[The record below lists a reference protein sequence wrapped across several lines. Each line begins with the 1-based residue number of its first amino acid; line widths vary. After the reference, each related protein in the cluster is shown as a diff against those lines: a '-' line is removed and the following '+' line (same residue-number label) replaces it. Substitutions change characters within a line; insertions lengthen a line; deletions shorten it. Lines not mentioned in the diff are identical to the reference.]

1 MRRLAFLA
9 LTLATGCSDALEK
22 TSSAGQVIGVINA
35 SDLSLVSAT
44 DFSVTT
50 RSWPGTTAGPS
61 AIAGGRTFVVTLEQ
75 ANAVGVSLL
84 VTCPPDPVAL
94 CARPDY
100 VLPLRAGSEPDGVAI
115 QDDSIAW
122 IANRALNSVTRL
134 NYFTGDTTSV
144 AAGVFPLGV
153 VLVGSR
159 VFVVNSNLVGGIPA
173 GPSWLT
179 SFECCG
185 VRTPDSIPLTG
196 LAARFAVVGD
206 DSLLYLVAARR
217 SGLPDGKLSIGD
229 PKRRTA

>member
-1 MRRLAFLA
+1 MKRVMFFALILAA
-9 LTLATGCSDALEK
+9 GCSDALEK

-35 SDLSLVSAT
+35 FDLSLVSAT

-61 AIAGGRTFVVTLEQ
+61 AIAGGGRTFVVTLEQ

-122 IANRALNSVTRL
+122 IATPSGSDPARRGDRKSTRL
-134 NYFTGDTTSV
+134 NS
-144 AAGVFPLGV
+144 
-153 VLVGSR
+153 SH
-159 VFVVNSNLVGGIPA
+159 
-173 GPSWLT
+173 
-179 SFECCG
+179 
-185 VRTPDSIPLTG
+185 
-196 LAARFAVVGD
+196 
-206 DSLLYLVAARR
+206 
-217 SGLPDGKLSIGD
+217 
-229 PKRRTA
+229 